1 MTSYKIW
8 TLLFAVSALGPSPA
22 KAGTMPHTLTAST
35 LQSSFTEW
43 HDQQVNEVNR
53 FPVHTAFFP
62 YLSDKDME
70 VGEPSRAA
78 NYLSLDG
85 LWKFHWVANA
95 DERPTDFYRTDF
107 DDNKWK
113 DLAVPAIWEMNGYGQ
128 PEYLNIG
135 FAWRGYFKNNPP
147 MVPTKDNHVG
157 SYRRMIDIPDSWCGQ
172 QVIAHFGSVTSN
184 IYLWVNGQ
192 FVGYA
197 EDSKVAAEFDLT
209 PYLRPGRNLIAFQ
222 TFRWCDGSYDE
233 DQDFWRLSGVAR
245 HCYLYAQDA
254 SHHIDDL
261 RLTPGL
267 DDSYRDGT
275 LHIAAKTTGEGQLT
289 FSLLAADGSLVA
301 EKQVATAKGNGDIS
315 ADMAVAHPKKW
326 TAETPYLYTLRVRFT
341 DKRGKMLYEV
351 TRQNVGFRRV
361 EILGSQL
368 LVNGQPVLIKGVNRH
383 ETDPDGGY
391 LLTEERMMQDIK
403 MMKRLNIN
411 AVRTSHYPDD
421 PLWYDLC
428 DRYGLY
434 VVAEANQES
443 HGFWYKDDSEAGK
456 PNFAKPILER
466 NQHNV
471 CLNFNHSSVIIWSLG
486 NETKYSSNFDAAY
499 DWIKSQDNSRP
510 VQFEQAAIEGRATDI
525 FCPMYYTVDACKWY
539 AENEKFTKPLIQCE
553 YNHTMGNSGGNL
565 SDYWELI
572 RKYPKFQGGFIW
584 DWADQAL
591 HRQPHWDATRTLA
604 DMESAANRLSP
615 LDTLGKSHVVP
626 VVAYTYG
633 GDYNSYD
640 PSDNNFNCNGV
651 LGPDRQMNPHA
662 YEVAY
667 QYQNIWAEP
676 VDLSKGLIRV
686 RNEYFFRN
694 LANYRMEWQ
703 LTDGAKT
710 LAKGSIDDLDIAPQQ
725 TRDFQLALPKVEGEA
740 FLNIQFCLKHA
751 EPLLAA
757 GHVVAYNQLT
767 MPVTKATTD
776 KAKVTAEGKLKVNK
790 NDSLLMVTNQRGDVS
805 IAFNRMNGWMT
816 AYHVGGQ
823 DLLVKGSSMKPL
835 FWRAVTDN
843 DMGAE
848 FQKKLDVWRNPQ
860 MNLKTLESRQEKDKK
875 GQRTVSVLAAYD
887 MPEVKATLMMTYTIL
902 TDGTMKVEE
911 RMTTTPGAKVPDMLR
926 YGVEMVLPATM
937 DQVEYFGRGPVENY
951 QDRKECMPVGVYR
964 TTADELFY
972 PYIRPQET
980 GTHSD
985 LRWWHQ
991 TDVMGHGLTVSS
1003 DSLFSASALHYAI
1016 KDLDEGIEKH
1026 QRHSGDVPRSPY
1038 THLYINGAMAGLG
1051 GTNSW
1056 GQWPLGKY
1064 RLHYQDR
1071 TFCFVLRPFKH

>member
-8 TLLFAVSALGPSPA
+8 TLLFVVSVLSPCPA

-35 LQSSFTEW
+35 LQPTFTEW

-53 FPVHTAFFP
+53 FPMHTNFFP
-62 YLSDKDME
+62 YLNEEDMKA
-70 VGEPSRAA
+70 GEPRQAV
-78 NYLSLDG
+78 NYLSLEG
-85 LWKFHWVANA
+85 LWKFRWVANA
-95 DERPTDFYRTDF
+95 DERPTDFFRTNY
-107 DDNKWK
+107 DDSAWK
-113 DLAVPAIWEMNGYGQ
+113 ELAVPAIWEMNGYGQ

-135 FAWRGYFKNNPP
+135 FAWRGHFKNNPP
-147 MVPTKDNHVG
+147 QVPTKDNHVG
-157 SYRRMIDIPDSWCGQ
+157 SYRRYVDIPKNWRGQ

-184 IYLWVNGQ
+184 IYLWVNGR

-209 PYLRPGRNLIAFQ
+209 PYLHAGRNLIAFQ

-245 HCYLYAQDA
+245 HCYLYAQNA
-254 SHHIDDL
+254 SHHLNDL
-261 RLTPGL
+261 RLTPSL
-267 DDSYRDGT
+267 DNSYCNGS
-275 LHIAAKTTGEGQLT
+275 LHIDAKATGEGRLSFT
-289 FSLLAADGSLVA
+289 LEDALGRVIA
-301 EKQVATAKGNGDIS
+301 EKSVTTTKGENRVA
-315 ADMAVAHPKKW
+315 ADMAVTSPQKW
-326 TAETPYLYTLRVRFT
+326 TAETPYLYILRVRLT
-341 DKRGKMLYEV
+341 DKSGKTLYEA

-361 EILGSQL
+361 EIKGSQL

-391 LLTEERMMQDIK
+391 LLTEERMIQDIK

-411 AVRTSHYPDD
+411 AVRTCHYPDD

-471 CLNFNHSSVIIWSLG
+471 SQNFNHPCVIIWSLG
-486 NETKYSSNFDAAY
+486 NETKYSANFDAAY
-499 DWIKSQDNSRP
+499 DWIKSQDARRP
-510 VQFEQAAIEGRATDI
+510 IQFEQAGIEGRATDI

-539 AENEKFTKPLIQCE
+539 AENSKYSKPLIQCE

-584 DWADQAL
+584 DYADQAL
-591 HRQPHWDATRTLA
+591 HRQPHWDASRTLS
-604 DMESAANRLSP
+604 DMEATANRLSP
-615 LDTLGKSHVVP
+615 VDSLGKSHVVP
-626 VVAYTYG
+626 IVDYTYG
-633 GDYNSYD
+633 GDYNTYD

-676 VDLSKGLIRV
+676 VDLSKGIIRV

-694 LANYRMEWQ
+694 LDNYRMDWQ

-710 LAKGSIDDLDIAPQQ
+710 LAKGCVNNLGIAPQQ
-725 TRDFQLALPKVEGEA
+725 SREYQLNLPQSESET
-740 FLNIQFCLKHA
+740 FLNIQFCLKQA
-751 EPLLAA
+751 EPMLAA
-757 GHVVAYNQLT
+757 GHVVAYNQLA
-767 MPVTKATTD
+767 MPAA
-776 KAKVTAEGKLKVNK
+776 KAKVENPRTEAVKGKLKVSQS
-790 NDSLLMVTNQRGDVS
+790 DSLLTVSNKKGDVY
-805 IAFNRMNGWMT
+805 IAFNRTSGWMT
-816 AYHVGGQ
+816 TYQAHGQ
-823 DLLVKGSSMKPL
+823 DYLVKGSSMKPL

-848 FQKKLDVWRNPQ
+848 FQKKLGVWRNPK
-860 MNLKTLESRQEKDKK
+860 MNLKTLVAQQEKDKE
-875 GQRTVSVLAAYD
+875 GNRSVKVTAQYD
-887 MPEVKATLMMTYTIL
+887 MPEVKATLTITYAIHA
-902 TDGTMKVEE
+902 DGVIKAEE
-911 RMTTTPGAKVPDMLR
+911 RMTTTRDAKIPDMLR
-926 YGVEMVLPATM
+926 FGMEMTLPNTM
-937 DQVEYFGRGPVENY
+937 DKAEYLGCGPVENY
-951 QDRKECMPVGVYR
+951 ADRKDCMPVGLYR
-964 TTADELFY
+964 TTADEMFY

-985 LRWWHQ
+985 LRWWRQ
-991 TDVMGHGLTVSS
+991 TDEAGHGLCVTA
-1003 DSLFSASALHYAI
+1003 DSLFSASALHYTI
-1016 KDLDEGIEKH
+1016 KDLDEGMEKH
-1026 QRHSGDVPRSPY
+1026 QRHSGQVRRSPY

-1071 TFCFVLRPFKH
+1071 SFCFELRPQ